1 MPRWCAIVPVQGE
14 LCRIFYDAPDNAQ
27 ARLIA
32 AACNAGL
39 EGEAHTPN
47 PAPAEAPHAYG
58 LQKARELLGG
68 VSRATVY
75 NWLAVGRLERV
86 PETRRVLITR
96 SSLERAVAG

>member
-14 LCRIFYDAPDNAQ
+14 LRRIFYDAPDNAQ

-68 VSRATVY
+68 ISRATVY